1 MSDVSERLRQ
11 LELEFVELRTE
22 FNSLSGMLK
31 VSIALILA
39 HFGMDISA
47 VL

>member
-22 FNSLSGMLK
+22 FNSLRGMLK
-31 VSIALILA
+31 ISIALILA

-47 VL
+47 VM